1 MLRSHLPWGLLAA
14 VALVLAV
21 VWLVLPGL
29 RRANPTFVAHADPAT
44 AAVAGT
50 VVDPD
55 GKPVAGVEVTWFAA
69 QGDGIGMLGTR
80 AFLGGRDHVV
90 TGADGS
96 FRFAGV
102 PTDDGFA
109 AIAGTKPRW
118 EGRSGELTPR
128 AGYVATELQLVAEPI
143 PASRMLN
150 GTLRDQDGKPVAF
163 VPILAKGS
171 SWLRNSHRMSVTD
184 ADGRFEFVWPWAG
197 EFELT
202 MQREGAA
209 DQPLGQASSG
219 QITLTTSR

>member
-1 MLRSHLPWGLLAA
+1 MLRSRLQWGLLAGL
-14 VALVLAV
+14 ALVLAV
-21 VWLVLPGL
+21 VWLVLPAL

-69 QGDGIGMLGTR
+69 QDNGIGMLGTR
-80 AFLGGRDHVV
+80 LFMGGRDHVV

-96 FRFAGV
+96 FRFAAV
-102 PTDDGFA
+102 PTDDGYA
-109 AIAGTKPRW
+109 AIAGTKARW

-128 AGYVATELQLVAEPI
+128 EGYVATELQLVVEPI
-143 PASRMLN
+143 PATRMLN

-171 SWLRNSHRMSVTD
+171 RWWRNFQCMSMTD
-184 ADGRFEFVWPWAG
+184 ADGRFEFVWPWTG
-197 EFELT
+197 EFDLT

-209 DQPLGQASSG
+209 EQPLGQASCG
-219 QITLTTSR
+219 QITLMTSK